1 MQKCLILFCS
11 FLSSLNLFI
20 ADLVVVLMS
29 SSSRAETEEVGLR
42 HWLILATV
50 QITTLTFGMTITS
63 ANVVLPQSKGA
74 MAATSEQI
82 AWVGTFNLVATA
94 IATPLT
100 GWLAQTLGWRNLL
113 FVSLGGFTIFSAL
126 CGLSDSLESLVL
138 CRVGQGA
145 FGAPLM
151 PLGQGMILATFPR
164 RLHPMALMMWGIGG
178 VIGPVLGPI
187 LGGVVAEE
195 FNWRWVFFMI
205 VPLGIAC
212 LGVAAISVGD
222 QEKGTAK
229 KFDFTGFIAL
239 AIAIGAIQ
247 LMLDRGQRLD
257 WFESSEIIIEA
268 CLAVICFYIFVV
280 HSLTSQNPFLNL
292 KLFLDRNF
300 TLGCITAFAMGW
312 LSYTPIVLFPPLLQ
326 ELRGYPDSLVGYL
339 IAARGFGNWLSF
351 FIVVQFTRKAPRLAL
366 AVGLACQAVAGW
378 EMGQLSINLTEF
390 DVFWTNCLQ
399 GFGFGLAYTPMAVLA
414 FSTLTPKYMVE
425 GSGVFNLLR
434 HFGSS
439 VFISISI
446 SILIQSSALNYS
458 DMTNGMNPFNELF
471 RFPALA
477 GGWNFD
483 GITGLFNLSGE
494 IMRQAQMIGYLKAF
508 QLFAI
513 ASAVAIPFSFLFVSP
528 NNPSKR

>member
-1 MQKCLILFCS
+1 
-11 FLSSLNLFI
+11 
-20 ADLVVVLMS
+20 MS
-29 SSSRAETEEVGLR
+29 SPSIVEKEEVGLR

-50 QITTLTFGMTITS
+50 QITTLTFGMTVTS
-63 ANVVLPQSKGA
+63 ANVVLPQLKGA
-74 MAATSEQI
+74 MAATSDQI
-82 AWVGTFNLVATA
+82 AWVVTFNLVATA

-113 FVSLGGFTIFSAL
+113 FVSLTGFTIFSAL
-126 CGLSDSLESLVL
+126 CGLADSLESLVL
-138 CRVGQGA
+138 FRVGQGA
-145 FGAPLM
+145 LGAPLI

-164 RLHPMALMMWGIGG
+164 RLHPMALMIWGIGG

-187 LGGVVAEE
+187 LGGVVAEAS
-195 FNWRWVFFMI
+195 NWRWVFFMI

-212 LGVAAISVGD
+212 IAVAAIAVGD

-229 KFDFTGFIAL
+229 KFDFTGFVAL
-239 AIAIGAIQ
+239 ALSIGAIQ

-257 WFESSEIIIEA
+257 WFESPEIIIEA
-268 CLAVICFYIFVV
+268 CLAVVSFYIFIV
-280 HSLTSQNPFLNL
+280 HSLTSQDPFLNL
-292 KLFLDRNF
+292 KLFLDRKF

-351 FIVVQFTRKAPRLAL
+351 LIVVQFTRKAPRLAL
-366 AVGLACQAVAGW
+366 AIGLACQAVAGW

-414 FSTLTPKYMVE
+414 FSTLTPKLMVE

-439 VFISISI
+439 IFISISI
-446 SILIQSSALNYS
+446 SILIHSSALNYS
-458 DMTNGMNPFNELF
+458 DMANVMTPFNELL
-471 RFPALA
+471 RFPTL
-477 GGWNFD
+477 
-483 GITGLFNLSGE
+483 TGEWSFEGLSGLSALSGE
-494 IMRQAQMIGYLKAF
+494 IKRQAQMIGYLNAF
-508 QLFAI
+508 QLFAVA
-513 ASAVAIPFSFLFVSP
+513 ASVAIPFSFLFISP
-528 NNPSKR
+528 NNPRKR

>member
-1 MQKCLILFCS
+1 
-11 FLSSLNLFI
+11 
-20 ADLVVVLMS
+20 
-29 SSSRAETEEVGLR
+29 
-42 HWLILATV
+42 
-50 QITTLTFGMTITS
+50 
-63 ANVVLPQSKGA
+63 
-74 MAATSEQI
+74 MAATSDQI
-82 AWVGTFNLVATA
+82 AWVVTFNLVATA

-239 AIAIGAIQ
+239 AIAIGAVQ

-268 CLAVICFYIFVV
+268 CLAV
-280 HSLTSQNPFLNL
+280 T
-292 KLFLDRNF
+292 LFLHFCCSF
-300 TLGCITAFAMGW
+300 TYK
-312 LSYTPIVLFPPLLQ
+312 S
-326 ELRGYPDSLVGYL
+326 E
-339 IAARGFGNWLSF
+339 
-351 FIVVQFTRKAPRLAL
+351 
-366 AVGLACQAVAGW
+366 
-378 EMGQLSINLTEF
+378 
-390 DVFWTNCLQ
+390 
-399 GFGFGLAYTPMAVLA
+399 
-414 FSTLTPKYMVE
+414 
-425 GSGVFNLLR
+425 
-434 HFGSS
+434 S
-439 VFISISI
+439 VF
-446 SILIQSSALNYS
+446 
-458 DMTNGMNPFNELF
+458 E
-471 RFPALA
+471 
-477 GGWNFD
+477 
-483 GITGLFNLSGE
+483 
-494 IMRQAQMIGYLKAF
+494 
-508 QLFAI
+508 
-513 ASAVAIPFSFLFVSP
+513 
-528 NNPSKR
+528 SKIVFGP

>member
-63 ANVVLPQSKGA
+63 ANVVLPQLKGA
-74 MAATSEQI
+74 MAATSDQI
-82 AWVGTFNLVATA
+82 AWVVTFNLVATA

-195 FNWRWVFFMI
+195 LNWRWVFFMI

-351 FIVVQFTRKAPRLAL
+351 FI
-366 AVGLACQAVAGW
+366 
-378 EMGQLSINLTEF
+378 
-390 DVFWTNCLQ
+390 
-399 GFGFGLAYTPMAVLA
+399 
-414 FSTLTPKYMVE
+414 
-425 GSGVFNLLR
+425 
-434 HFGSS
+434 
-439 VFISISI
+439 
-446 SILIQSSALNYS
+446 
-458 DMTNGMNPFNELF
+458 
-471 RFPALA
+471 
-477 GGWNFD
+477 
-483 GITGLFNLSGE
+483 
-494 IMRQAQMIGYLKAF
+494 
-508 QLFAI
+508 
-513 ASAVAIPFSFLFVSP
+513 
-528 NNPSKR
+528 